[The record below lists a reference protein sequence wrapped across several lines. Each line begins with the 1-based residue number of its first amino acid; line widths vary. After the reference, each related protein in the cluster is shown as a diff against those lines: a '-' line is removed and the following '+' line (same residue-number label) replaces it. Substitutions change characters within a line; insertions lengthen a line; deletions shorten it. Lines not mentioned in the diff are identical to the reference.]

1 MSQVSSSVGRTIW
14 ANIPELNKGFANN
27 KVSTTKY
34 NVISFLPLSL
44 FIQFRRVSNIYFL
57 ITAILQSIPQISPL
71 QPFTAITPLVFVLA
85 VSMIRDG
92 FEDYLRY
99 KSDREINNSPTMVY
113 RNGSFTTIKF
123 EEITVGDLVLVKK
136 DQTFPCDIVMLAN
149 ANENGTAYIET
160 SSLDGEKALK
170 PRNAFIQT
178 AQIFNDKN
186 IIRLANRINC
196 EAPNS
201 NLYNFKGNFEFFGD
215 LRSKS
220 SQSQDYKGSLHP
232 LEKNHLLL
240 AGAFLRN
247 TEWAI
252 GISVYTGADT
262 KLRMNMSKRKYKES
276 RIEHN
281 TNRYIFVII
290 VLQFCLCLVCAI
302 ASGEWVSQNIHKHD
316 YVRYESSYD
325 IYDKGG
331 LMGFLSYFT
340 YFLLLNTMLPISLIV
355 SLELLKLGQGFFMMF
370 DQKMYSE
377 KRDKCCKVSS
387 FSLNEELGMIKHI
400 FSDKTGTL
408 TCNQMEFKFL
418 CSGNRIYGEQ
428 GVLVNIGLKTKVT
441 FEDREIKFSFNDRN
455 IENDL
460 FADKEIDLNY
470 PIVMNN
476 GMLNNQR
483 EIASMALRCMALC
496 HECIIEETETDLKY
510 TGPSP
515 DDVVLVD
522 TAKRIGFKLAKMKS
536 EILTLEIQSRID
548 MSVRQEQYQRI
559 SIIEFNSDR
568 KRMSVIFKDLNTGKY
583 LIFMKGAD
591 SEVLKLLAKPD
602 DPEIKSNLDKYRE
615 KIKTYAN
622 QFSTRGFRVL
632 LMAFKYISKKEFKTW
647 KKLYDKAAT
656 EIENRESSLA
666 EVAALVEKDL
676 YLIGC
681 TAVEDALQDD
691 VPDTINDLLKAGI
704 SFWMLTGDKYETAE
718 NIGKTCTLIDDN
730 MHVESCREITED
742 KCYERLKSAYEGMV
756 SNQETK
762 ECALIIEGASLK
774 IVLGKPRDQPGNLA
788 VVLSETQKDEYCQR
802 AREEFLKISD
812 ICKTVICCRMSPS
825 DKKDVVNLVKTYCG
839 AVTLSIGDGANDVPM
854 ILEAH
859 IGVGLYGEE
868 GIQAVQ
874 ASDYALGEFRFLWEL
889 LLVHGRFNY
898 IRQSEMILYF
908 FYKNLVFT
916 LPQFFFAHFCAY
928 SGQTVYDDW
937 YLTFY
942 NLVFT
947 ALPLFMRALFERD
960 YEVPYRWESMGDNC
974 DEDKKKLRNK
984 IPTVYNVG
992 LQNQLFTLSRFLLWL
1007 SNGILHAIIIFFI
1020 PLFAS
1025 VEGILNDKGHNFDQW
1040 SFSISSFTSI
1050 IIIVNMKLAIN
1061 TKLWNKFHFICMF
1074 GLSIVLYFV
1083 FILIYDAVTYTP
1095 SYHTVLALL
1104 NSHYYYFCILS
1115 TVFLVVCIDVSSTV
1129 LTKSLWPTDSDIM
1142 AKYSMGKFIEVHSD
1156 EDTENRK
1163 IVSVDLSPGSED
1175 PMNAN
1180 EDVRPGHIQIKK
1192 SGKIET
1198 FGDEPQR
1205 KKRNRKGDQV

>member
-1 MSQVSSSVGRTIW
+1 MSQVESSSGRTIW
-14 ANIPELNKGFANN
+14 ANLPELNKGFCDN

-34 NVISFLPLSL
+34 NIVTFLPLSL

-71 QPFTAITPLVFVLA
+71 QPFTAIAPLVFVLG

-113 RNGSFTTIKF
+113 KKGSFKEIKF
-123 EEITVGDLVLVKK
+123 ESICVGDVVLVKK
-136 DQTFPCDIVMLAN
+136 NQTFPCDIAMLAN

-160 SSLDGEKALK
+160 STLDGEKALK
-170 PRNAFIQT
+170 PRNAFTHT
-178 AQIFNDKN
+178 AELLALDGIN
-186 IIRLANRINC
+186 RLANRINC
-196 EAPNS
+196 EPPNS
-201 NLYNFKGNFEFFGD
+201 NLYNFKGNFEFHSD
-215 LRSKS
+215 LRKELG
-220 SQSQDYKGSLHP
+220 KGIYTGSVYP
-232 LEKNHLLL
+232 LDKNHLLL

-247 TEWAI
+247 TDWAL
-252 GISVYTGADT
+252 GIAVYTGYDT

-276 RIEHN
+276 QIEHK
-281 TNRYIFVII
+281 TNRYIMVII
-290 VLQFCLCLVCAI
+290 VLQFCLCLVCAV
-302 ASGEWVSQNIHKHD
+302 ASGSWVSINMHEHNYIKYAND
-316 YVRYESSYD
+316 YD

-331 LMGFLSYFT
+331 PQGILSYFT

-370 DQKMYSE
+370 DKEMYCS

-387 FSLNEELGMIKHI
+387 FSLNEELGMIKHV

-418 CSGNRIYGEQ
+418 CAGNRIYGEQ
-428 GVLVNIGLKTKVT
+428 SVLVNIGLKTKVT
-441 FEDREIKFSFNDRN
+441 FEDREIKYSFYDKN

-460 FADKEIDLNY
+460 FAAKEIPLTY
-470 PIVMNN
+470 PLTMDI
-476 GMLNNQR
+476 GEFTQQR
-483 EIASMALRCMALC
+483 EISAMNLRCMALC
-496 HECIIEETETDLKY
+496 HECIIEEPEEEGKDIRY

-522 TAKRIGFKLAKMKS
+522 SARRIGYRLVNIKSEVMTLEVISRITGETIEESYKRIC
-536 EILTLEIQSRID
+536 
-548 MSVRQEQYQRI
+548 
-559 SIIEFNSDR
+559 IIEFTSDR
-568 KRMSVIFKDLNTGKY
+568 KRMSVVFQNLKTKQYI
-583 LIFMKGAD
+583 IFMKGAD
-591 SEVLKLLAKPD
+591 NVVLNCLNKIQH
-602 DPEIKSNLDKYRE
+602 PEGKRNMDKYIN
-615 KIKTYAN
+615 KIKTYGT
-622 QFSTRGFRVL
+622 QFSSRGFRVL
-632 LMAFKYISKKEFKTW
+632 LMAFKYISKKDFKKW
-647 KKLYDKAAT
+647 KEQYDKAAT
-656 EIENRESSLA
+656 EIENREESLA
-666 EVAALVEKDL
+666 EVAALIEKDL
-676 YLIGC
+676 YLLGC

-730 MHVESCREITED
+730 MHVESCRVTSEKD
-742 KCYERLKSAYEGMV
+742 CYERLESAYNAMEKV
-756 SNQETK
+756 KNEKQS
-762 ECALIIEGASLK
+762 ALIIEGASLK
-774 IVLGKPRDQPGNLA
+774 IVLGKP
-788 VVLSETQKDEYCQR
+788 KDSGGQDNSSAQLTSDEIEEYCSKSKSI
-802 AREEFLKISD
+802 FLKIAN

-825 DKKDVVNLVKTYCG
+825 DKKDVVSLIKNNCG

-874 ASDYALGEFRFLWEL
+874 ASDYALGEFRYLWEL

-916 LPQFFFAHFCAY
+916 LPQFLFAHFCAY

-960 YEVPYRWESMGDNC
+960 YDVPKRWEVSGYGD
-974 DEDKKKLRNK
+974 DDKTRIRKH
-984 IPTVYNVG
+984 IPKVYVVG
-992 LQNQLFTLSRFLLWL
+992 LENQLFRLPRFLLWL
-1007 SNGILHAIIIFFI
+1007 FNGVLHAVIIFFI
-1020 PLFAS
+1020 PLYAAE
-1025 VEGILNDKGHNFDQW
+1025 EGIMNEKGHNFDQW
-1040 SFSISSFTSI
+1040 SFSIASFTSI
-1050 IIIVNMKLAIN
+1050 ILIVNFKLGLN

-1083 FILIYDAVTYTP
+1083 FILIYDAVTYTS
-1095 SYHTVLALL
+1095 SYHTVYALL
-1104 NSHYYYFCILS
+1104 DTHYYYFCIIANL
-1115 TVFLVVCIDVSSTV
+1115 FLVICIDGACTV
-1129 LTKSLWPTDSDIM
+1129 MSKVFWPTQSDSM
-1142 AKYSMGKFIEVHSD
+1142 AKYAVGVESVSD
-1156 EDTENRK
+1156 ENPIKHCKNQVSSEFKNKDEDEDENENDNSYGNKHARLTYDDK
-1163 IVSVDLSPGSED
+1163 GGK
-1175 PMNAN
+1175 N
-1180 EDVRPGHIQIKK
+1180 KK
-1192 SGKIET
+1192 E
-1198 FGDEPQR
+1198 
-1205 KKRNRKGDQV
+1205 NQV

>member
-1 MSQVSSSVGRTIW
+1 MSQVGTSIGRTIW
-14 ANIPELNKGFANN
+14 ANIPELNKGFKDN
-27 KVSTTKY
+27 KVCSTKY
-34 NVISFLPLSL
+34 NLITFLPLSL
-44 FIQFRRVSNIYFL
+44 FVQFRRVSNIYFL
-57 ITAILQSIPQISPL
+57 ITAVLQSMPQISPL

-113 RNGSFTTIKF
+113 KSGVFTTIKF

-170 PRNAFIQT
+170 PRNSFVHT
-178 AQIFNDKN
+178 AQLFAENGL
-186 IIRLANRINC
+186 IRLANRINC

-215 LRSKS
+215 LRTKS
-220 SQSQDYKGSLHP
+220 VSGEYKGTLYP

-247 TEWAI
+247 TDWAL
-252 GISVYTGADT
+252 GVSVYTGADT

-276 RIEHN
+276 QIEHK
-281 TNRYIFVII
+281 TNRYILVII

-302 ASGEWVSQNIHKHD
+302 ASGYWVSQNMHEHD
-316 YVRYESSYD
+316 YVRYESDYD
-325 IYDKGG
+325 IYDNGG
-331 LMGFLSYFT
+331 PMGALSYFT

-355 SLELLKLGQGFFMMF
+355 SLELLKLGQGFFMMY
-370 DQKMYSE
+370 DQKMYSD

-418 CSGNRIYGEQ
+418 CAGNRIYGEQ

-441 FEDREIKFSFNDRN
+441 FEDREIKYSFKDRN

-460 FADKEIDLNY
+460 FANAEVDLDY
-470 PIVMNN
+470 PIVMDN
-476 GMLNNQR
+476 GMINKQR
-483 EIASMALRCMALC
+483 EIVSMALKCMALC
-496 HECIIEETETDLKY
+496 HECIIETTDTDIKY

-522 TAKRIGFKLAKMKS
+522 TAKRIGYKLVNMKS
-536 EILTLEIQSRID
+536 EILTLEISSQID
-548 MSVRQEQYQRI
+548 AGKTEESYQRI
-559 SIIEFNSDR
+559 SIIEFTSDR
-568 KRMSVIFKDLNTGKY
+568 KRMSVIFKDLTTGKY

-591 SEVLKLLAKPD
+591 SEVLKTLANPQ
-602 DPEIKSNLDKYRE
+602 DPEILKNLDKYKE
-615 KIKTYAN
+615 KIKTYGT

-632 LMAFKYISKKEFKTW
+632 LMAFKYISKKEYKSW
-647 KKLYDKAAT
+647 KKQYDAAAT
-656 EIENRESSLA
+656 EIENREKSLA
-666 EVAALVEKDL
+666 EVAALIEKDL

-691 VPDTINDLLKAGI
+691 VPETINDLLKAGI

-730 MHVESCREITED
+730 MHVESCREVTEE
-742 KCYERLKSAYEGMV
+742 KCYKRLKSAYEGMV
-756 SNQETK
+756 KDK
-762 ECALIIEGASLK
+762 ENKESALIIEGASLK
-774 IVLGKPRDQPGNLA
+774 IVLGKPRDQVNDDSA
-788 VVLSETQKDEYCQR
+788 HVSEEKKKEFCSQ
-802 AREEFLKISD
+802 AREEFLKISE

-825 DKKDVVNLVKTYCG
+825 DKKDVVRLIKDSCG

-916 LPQFFFAHFCAY
+916 LPQFFFSHYCAY

-960 YEVPYRWESMGDNC
+960 YEVPFRWESTGDNC
-974 DEDKKKLRNK
+974 DEKKKKLRAK
-984 IPTVYNVG
+984 IPTVYKVG
-992 LQNQLFTLSRFLLWL
+992 LQNQLFTLPRFLLWL
-1007 SNGILHAIIIFFI
+1007 FNGILHAIIIFFI
-1020 PLFAS
+1020 PLYAS
-1025 VEGILNDKGHNFDQW
+1025 VEGIFNQDGHNFDHW
-1040 SFSISSFTSI
+1040 SFSIASFSSI
-1050 IIIVNMKLAIN
+1050 IIIVNMKIGIN

-1104 NSHYYYFCILS
+1104 ASHYYYFCILA
-1115 TVFLVVCIDVSSTV
+1115 TVFLVTCIDVALTI
-1129 LTKSLWPTDSDIM
+1129 LTKSLMPTDSDIM
-1142 AKYSMGKFIEVHSD
+1142 AKYSMGKIESEYSD
-1156 EDTENRK
+1156 EGTERNK
-1163 IVSVDLSPGSED
+1163 NSASAQLYPPSEK
-1175 PMNAN
+1175 AN
-1180 EDVRPGHIQIKK
+1180 YEYANVKPSEKQIKNAEK
-1192 SGKIET
+1192 SEVIIELSS
-1198 FGDEPQR
+1198 PR
-1205 KKRNRKGDQV
+1205 KRNKKVDQV